1 VLGERELMR
10 LPEPLRRVATSHV
23 QRACWLQ
30 AGLDEDE
37 NEIIDTLMEVVLEEV
52 GRTPA
57 ALGTIMS

>member
-1 VLGERELMR
+1 MR